1 MSDKPYVFEFNTFGT
16 EENGILSIIEGENN
30 LPFPIKR
37 VYWISKVPEKETR
50 GHHAHIENKQV
61 LVCLSGGIT
70 ITLKDQQNN
79 TTSFTLL
86 PSNKGLFVPNML
98 WKEIKFNN
106 PNSILLALASK
117 EFVDSDY
124 IKSWEDFISYKN

>member
-1 MSDKPYVFEFNTFGT
+1 MADEPYVFEFNTFGT
-16 EENGILSIIEGENN
+16 EENGILSIIEGEKN
-30 LPFPIKR
+30 LPFDIKR
-37 VYWISKVPEKETR
+37 VYWISKVSAKETR
-50 GHHAHIENKQV
+50 GHHAHIENRQV
-61 LVCLSGGIT
+61 LCCLNGSIT

-98 WKEIKFNN
+98 WKEITFNN

-117 EFVDSDY
+117 EFDDTDY
-124 IKSWEDFISYKN
+124 IKSWDEFAVYKK